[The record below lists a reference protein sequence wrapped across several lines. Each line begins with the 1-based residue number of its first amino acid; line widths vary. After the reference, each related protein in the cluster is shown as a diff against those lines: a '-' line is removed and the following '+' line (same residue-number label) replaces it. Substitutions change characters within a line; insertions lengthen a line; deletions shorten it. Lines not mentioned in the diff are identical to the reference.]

1 MMLQTGTTVAGYR
14 IEGTIG
20 SGGMGT
26 VYEATQ
32 LSLDR
37 TVALKVLAPAL
48 GRDGDFR
55 DRFRREAMLQ
65 AALEH
70 PSIVPVY
77 EAGESDDGLF
87 IAMKLVR
94 GTDLKRLAEAGLE
107 PERALAILAQAAS
120 ALDAAH
126 SSGLVH
132 RDVKPQNILV
142 DEDDRAYLADFGL
155 TKGAGDRGVTL
166 TGQYMGS
173 LDYAAPEVVRGEP
186 WGPQADVYAFA
197 AVLCEA
203 LTAEPPFPHETEAAL
218 LYAHVNEPP
227 PRPSER
233 RPELPRA
240 LDDVVARGLA
250 KRPED
255 RYRRASELVEDARR
269 ALASPPAAAENGR
282 RRFGE
287 TIVEPVGLTA
297 PPVVEVADEREV
309 PWRSIAIGALV
320 VVALA
325 VAGYALGRVT
335 RGGGDA
341 RLGTAAAGPM
351 SLTFPD
357 ADWRGPAA
365 APIVPGL
372 TLDGAVAITSR
383 KDDRP
388 GTLVFGIARDAQ
400 GAGLLPPGLQRQLA
414 GAATPRP
421 ARVGPYAGLVYRALP
436 VTRVASR
443 LDLVLVPVAGGAA
456 AIACLTP
463 RVLPAGAQP
472 ASCDDVAAT
481 LRLRGVRALPL
492 GSTAPYTS
500 ALSGALSRLDGE
512 RAALRAQLAASAR
525 RAEQA
530 RAAHGLAAAYAGAAA
545 RVARLTASPFARP
558 SHVALV
564 GALREAVRAYDALSA
579 AAGAGNSG
587 AYAAATA
594 RVDRAE
600 RKVDVSIRR
609 VERLRLG

>member
-1 MMLQTGTTVAGYR
+1 MLATGTTVAGYR
-14 IEGTIG
+14 IESVIG
-20 SGGMGT
+20 AGGMGT

-37 TVALKVLAPAL
+37 TVALKVLAPAF
-48 GRDGDFR
+48 GRDGDFAN
-55 DRFRREAMLQ
+55 RFRREAMLQ

-94 GTDLKRLAEAGLE
+94 GSDLKRLAEEGLE
-107 PERALAILAQAAS
+107 PERALAILAQAAA
-120 ALDAAH
+120 ALDTAH
-126 SSGLVH
+126 ASGLVH
-132 RDVKPQNILV
+132 RDVRPQNILV
-142 DEDDRAYLADFGL
+142 DGEERAYLADFGL

-203 LTAEPPFPHETEAAL
+203 LTGEPPFLHETEAAL

-227 PRPSER
+227 PCPSDR
-233 RPELPRA
+233 RPELPGA

-255 RYRRASELVEDARR
+255 RYRRATDLVEDARR

-282 RRFGE
+282 RRFEE
-287 TIVEPVGLTA
+287 TIVEPAGLTA
-297 PPVVEVADEREV
+297 PPVVELADEREL
-309 PWRSIAIGALV
+309 PWRAIAIGALV

-325 VAGYALGRVT
+325 LAGYALGRAT
-335 RGGGDA
+335 RGGGGGEL
-341 RLGTAAAGPM
+341 LGTAAAGPI
-351 SLTFPD
+351 SLSFPD
-357 ADWRGPAA
+357 ADWRGPVA
-365 APIVPGL
+365 APKIAGL

-388 GTLVFGIARDAQ
+388 GTLVAGIARDAQ

-463 RVLPAGAQP
+463 RVLPARARP
-472 ASCDDVAAT
+472 ASCDEVAAT

-492 GSTAPYTS
+492 GSTGPYTS
-500 ALSGALSRLDGE
+500 ALSSALARLDGE
-512 RAALRAQLAASAR
+512 QAALRAQLAASAR
-525 RAEQA
+525 RADQA
-530 RAAHGLAAAYAGAAA
+530 RVAHALAAAYAGAAA
-545 RVARLTASPFARP
+545 RIARVRPSPFARP

-564 GALREAVRAYDALSA
+564 GALREAVRAHDALSA
-579 AAGAGNSG
+579 AARAGDSG
-587 AYAAATA
+587 AYASATA
-594 RVDRAE
+594 RVEPAE
-600 RKVDVSIRR
+600 RKVDASIRR
-609 VERLRLG
+609 FERLRLR